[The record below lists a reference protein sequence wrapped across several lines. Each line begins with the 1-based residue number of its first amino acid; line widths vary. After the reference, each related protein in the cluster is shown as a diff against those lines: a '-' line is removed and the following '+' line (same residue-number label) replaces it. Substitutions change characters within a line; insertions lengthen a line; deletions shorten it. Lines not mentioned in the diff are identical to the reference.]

1 MNTAH
6 LTSIIEQ
13 RWNEAIA
20 NPAIPRWR
28 TLAQMASQVA
38 DSLAEHDPNNI
49 MVVTHR
55 AIYQEAYA
63 RMLAMEPKEI
73 AA

>member
-20 NPAIPRWR
+20 NPTIPRWR
-28 TLAQMASQVA
+28 TLAQMAAQVA

-55 AIYQEAYA
+55 AIYQEAYS